1 MHLTGCVFLEII
13 GANKAGREGFWL
25 CGGRENPEDLGPQWK
40 RWYLPTVKRGRRG
53 EKAVEMV
60 GEMKPN

>member
-25 CGGRENPEDLGPQWK
+25 CGGRENPEDLGPQW
-40 RWYLPTVKRGRRG
+40 YLPTVKRGRRG